1 MLLAQYGCNDL
12 YLSGGKYW
20 TTDSVAGN
28 AYPLKEYGTTPTLQ
42 AGKFGLALQTATVGY
57 MARKPAD
64 GTQIPLAGKTAF
76 TFAGWFYVGST
87 VGMPTSCLFSITG
100 TSAANQV
107 GVYIATDSTLAL
119 GGYMEISGS
128 SYKEYSIANALTQNA
143 WNHVVLRWSG
153 TVLQI
158 YVDLVQKF
166 SKGLGNGSQTT
177 IYMDAVNVGC
187 LLYGWGTEYYM
198 WPWKF
203 DEIYFYDHSISDE
216 EMAALTSANVSTS
229 LMNHW
234 RLDEYSGTNAK
245 DTSTNANDGTLT
257 GMSGNEW
264 AFGVINRGLRFNA
277 SSKYINVPYSS
288 VWNNSDDLTV
298 SLWAKFY
305 TFPTNLYNANSL
317 VGRWDDS
324 VSTSVVWGLGIV
336 DRYVRFDC
344 SYDGNWQG
352 ESLTTTQQLQTGQW
366 YHIVVVHD
374 SVNKT
379 NTIYVDNAN
388 KISRGLANGGLYD
401 HGSKTVEIGS
411 MIFGGYRNYADAI
424 IDDVRLFNRVLTVGD
439 INALYELKSYKSF
452 QHLTVMLSNC
462 TYNGNVFDNNVEALE
477 ALVQTEF
484 VKISN
489 LEMRGVGCSMVRGAT
504 DSLTI
509 GIAAGF
515 YTASVKAKLD
525 STEALNLRTAINSAI
540 TALPLSGLVVSE
552 VRAETT
558 LIQDLI

>member
-28 AYPLKEYGTTPTLQ
+28 AFPLKEYGTTPTLQ

-57 MARKPAD
+57 MARKAAD
-64 GTQIPLAGKTAF
+64 GTQIPIAGKTAF
-76 TFAGWFYVGST
+76 SFAGWFYVGST
-87 VGMPTSCLFSITG
+87 VGMPTSELVCLAGTTG
-100 TSAANQV
+100 PNQL
-107 GVYIATDSTLAL
+107 GVHLITDSTLCL
-119 GGYMEISGS
+119 NGLMEISGG
-128 SYKEYSIANALTQNA
+128 SYREISLPAGTLTENA

-153 TVLQI
+153 TVLQV
-158 YVDLVQKF
+158 YVNLVQKF
-166 SKGLGNGSQTT
+166 SKSLGSGSQYI
-177 IYMDAVNVGC
+177 IYADSVVVGC

-216 EMAALTSANVSTS
+216 EMTALTSANVSTS

-234 RLDEYSGTNAK
+234 RLDEYSGTTAK
-245 DTSTNANDGTLT
+245 DTSANGDDGDLT
-257 GMSGNEW
+257 GMGGDEW
-264 AFGVINRGLRFNA
+264 AFGIINRGLRFAA
-277 SSKYINVPYSS
+277 SSEYINVPYTST
-288 VWNNSDDLTV
+288 WNDSDDLTV

-305 TFPTNLYNANSL
+305 SFPTNLYNINSL
-317 VGRWDDS
+317 VGRWNDS
-324 VSTSVVWGLGIV
+324 VSTSDVWGLGIV
-336 DRYVRFDC
+336 NRYIQFDC
-344 SYDGNWQG
+344 SYDGNWQS
-352 ESLTTTQQLQTGQW
+352 ESLTTTEQLQTGQW

-379 NTIYVDNAN
+379 NTIYVNDAQ
-388 KISRGLANGGLYD
+388 KTTRGLANGGLYN

-424 IDDVRLFNRVLTVGD
+424 IDDVRLYNRVLTVGD

-462 TYNGNVFDNNVEALE
+462 TYNGNVFDDDVEDLE
-477 ALVQTEF
+477 ALIQIEF
-484 VKISN
+484 EEISN
-489 LEMRGVGCSMVRGAT
+489 LEMRGVGCSMVRGDT

-525 STEALNLRTAINSAI
+525 SIEALNLRTAINSAI
-540 TALPLSGLVVSE
+540 TGVSGLVVSE
-552 VRAETT
+552 VRAEST
-558 LIQDLI
+558 LIQDPI